1 MNYWLEELNLVEAA
15 ALRIQAL
22 EQAAGQRFEQALA
35 RASVDGART
44 RASHATE
51 FDAWQAARQDTD
63 AAWTRWAAVVNA
75 RPPA

>member
-35 RASVDGART
+35 RAAQEGAKD
-44 RASHATE
+44 RAPHATE
-51 FDAWQAARQDTD
+51 LSAWLAARHDTE
-63 AAWTRWAAVVNA
+63 AAWTRWAAVMKA